1 MISNTITGTPSNHP
15 IKYLPIT
22 VLLFVFATGPVS
34 LQAAYC
40 VFVPDGGVDM
50 DVSGDLPVLSA
61 FDPLVAGA
69 GVEVAPVFESPAG
82 LSFFKTSSTLRP
94 PASISSPTPC
104 MVLHPAKNA
113 TVATIATNLG
123 FITASYLFV

>member
-15 IKYLPIT
+15 TKYLPIT
-22 VLLFVFATGPVS
+22 LFLLARPVRR
-34 LQAAYC
+34 QAYC

-50 DVSGDLPVLSA
+50 DVSGALPVLSA
-61 FDPLVAGA
+61 LDPLVAGA

-94 PASISSPTPC
+94 PALISSPTPC

-113 TVATIATNLG
+113 TVATIVMNLR
-123 FITASYLFV
+123 FITASCLFV